1 MTLRILS
8 IAALAATLA
17 LATPS
22 LAVDTGGG
30 SNTFSVNESMQDAR
44 AQIRNQRWADAIGTL
59 RLVLEAEPNNADA
72 NNLMGYSLRKSGKMQ
87 RAEGFYLKAL
97 KLSPRH
103 KGANEYL
110 GELYV
115 ETGNLGKAKVRLEAL
130 EAICGTGCE
139 EYQDLKTAIDKAS

>member
-1 MTLRILS
+1 MKLRILS
-8 IAALAATLA
+8 AVIVTAALAC
-17 LATPS
+17 ATPS
-22 LAVDTGGG
+22 LAIDLGGG
-30 SNTFSVNESMQDAR
+30 STNFSVNASMDDAR
-44 AQIRNQRWADAIGTL
+44 AQIRSQRWADAVRTL

-103 KGANEYL
+103 RGANEYL

-115 ETGNLGKAKVRLEAL
+115 ETGHLDRARERLDAL
-130 EAICGTGCE
+130 EAICGKGCD
-139 EYQDLKTAIDKAS
+139 EYRDLKSAIDKAS

>member
-1 MTLRILS
+1 MKLRILS

-17 LATPS
+17 FAAPALAI
-22 LAVDTGGG
+22 DTGGG
-30 SNTFSVNESMQDAR
+30 SNNFSVNDSMKDAR
-44 AQIRNQRWADAIGTL
+44 GQIKQQRWADAIGTL

-72 NNLMGYSLRKSGKMQ
+72 NNLMGYSLRKSGKAG

-97 KLSPRH
+97 KLSPKH

-115 ETGNLGKAKVRLEAL
+115 ETGNMGKAKARLDAL
-130 EAICGTGCE
+130 EAICGTSCE
-139 EYQDLKTAIDKAS
+139 EYQDLKAAIDKAS

>member
-1 MTLRILS
+1 MKFRILS
-8 IAALAATLA
+8 AVMVAAALAC
-17 LATPS
+17 ATPS
-22 LAVDTGGG
+22 LAIDLGGG
-30 SNTFSVNESMQDAR
+30 SKDFSVNASMDDAR
-44 AQIRNQRWADAIGTL
+44 TQIRNQRWADAIGTL
-59 RLVLEAEPNNADA
+59 RLVLEAEPDNADA

-110 GELYV
+110 GQLYV
-115 ETGNLGKAKVRLEAL
+115 ETGHLDRAKDRLDAL

-139 EYQDLKTAIDKAS
+139 EYQDLKAAIDKAS

>member
-1 MTLRILS
+1 MKLRILS
-8 IAALAATLA
+8 IAALAAALA
-17 LATPS
+17 CATPS
-22 LAVDTGGG
+22 FAVDTGG
-30 SNTFSVNESMQDAR
+30 SSANFSVSASMQDAR
-44 AQIRNQRWADAIGTL
+44 AQIKKQRWADAIGTL

-72 NNLMGYSLRKSGKMQ
+72 NNLMGYSLRKSGKTN

-115 ETGNLGKAKVRLEAL
+115 ETGQLAKAKARLEAL
-130 EAICGTGCE
+130 EAICGKGCE
-139 EYQDLKTAIDKAS
+139 EYKDLKAAIDKAS

>member
-1 MTLRILS
+1 MKFRILS

-30 SNTFSVNESMQDAR
+30 SNNFSVNDSMQDAR
-44 AQIRNQRWADAIGTL
+44 GQIRNQRWAEAIGTL

-97 KLSPRH
+97 KLSPKH

-115 ETGNLGKAKVRLEAL
+115 ETGNLAKAKARLEAL
-130 EAICGTGCE
+130 QAICGTGCE
-139 EYQDLKTAIDKAS
+139 EYRDLKAAIDKAS